1 MTEALQR
8 HRASIALAVL
18 LLTLGGILA
27 ALRLPVALFPQIDYP
42 RVVVSINAG
51 ERAPVEMAAAITRP
65 SEIALRAIP
74 GVSRIRSTTSR
85 GSAEISVFFPWGQNM
100 VTSELAVRTAMA
112 ALVQDLPPGTRF
124 EVRRSDPTIFPVLGL
139 ALTSASLDPA
149 TLRQVAETK
158 LRPAL
163 TTVPGVA
170 GVDILGSSPREF
182 AVSIEPEQ
190 LNALGI
196 TLSDVATALA
206 GENSV
211 IGVGRIEDQHRLYL
225 VLVDNQIATIEDLKQ
240 TPIKTGASAGAGV
253 TTLEQVARIAPSVE
267 PVFTKV
273 TSNGRDAV
281 LVNIRQSYGGDS
293 LAIVKAIDA
302 RLKTIGLA
310 PSITV
315 QPFYDQ
321 SELVSGA
328 ATAVR
333 DAILI
338 GAVLAGIVL
347 FLFLRSVRL
356 MVLTGLVLPAVL
368 AATSLALLALG
379 ASFNMMTL
387 GGMAAAVG
395 LVIDD
400 VVVMLEHV
408 MRRMQETRSTTVTA
422 LLDAAS
428 EMGRPLGGSTL
439 ATVVVFLPLAFIS
452 GVTGGFFKA
461 LAITMVA
468 ALAVSLLYARY
479 VVPIFAAY
487 WLRRSDAEAAEKGDR
502 LIARA
507 SKVYHRALDRSFARS
522 GLVTLLTIALLG
534 GLGYIAYRQVP
545 SGFMPRMDEGGFILD
560 YKAQPG
566 AALDDT
572 DGLLRQVEAIITA
585 TPEVASYSRR
595 TGLQLGGGLSEP
607 DEGDFF
613 IRLKSGSRRNIE
625 AVMSEIRAEI
635 EAKVPGLT
643 IETAQLMEDLI
654 GDLTAVPQP
663 IEVKLFS
670 EDRAALDRAA
680 VQVAAAIGKISGIV
694 EVNNGQRVAGDAIG
708 IKVEPGAAQQLG
720 LDPGAIA
727 KQLEG
732 LINGSIATQVRQR
745 EQLIAVRVR
754 APEELRRRVAEI
766 GNLTVRSTTGA
777 AIPVREVAT
786 ITILPGQKQLSRE
799 DLSPFVAVTA
809 RLEGTDLGTAMRE
822 VQSAVAALKLP
833 PDIRVDYGGLY
844 AEQQRS
850 FADLAMVFGAAILL
864 VALLMTVLYER
875 PLFTV
880 AALVTLG
887 LTAAAVMIGLW
898 LTGIE
903 LDISALMGL
912 TMVIGMV
919 AELMIF
925 LLAELERDAPVTPEA
940 LRLAGHHRLR
950 PILMSALIA
959 ILTLAPLALGI
970 SRGAGLQKPLA
981 TAIIFGLIAA
991 VPLVLLFMPACVHQL
1006 ELAKA
1011 RYRNI
1016 GKPKEVTQ

>member
-8 HRASIALAVL
+8 HRASIGLAVL

-585 TPEVASYSRR
+585 TPEVTSYSRR

-822 VQSAVAALKLP
+822 VQSAVEALKLP

-844 AEQQRS
+844 AEQQKS

-898 LTGIE
+898 VTGIE

-925 LLAELERDAPVTPEA
+925 LLAELEPDAPVTPEA